1 MEPFG
6 WTAGPWA
13 PWGPPPPP
21 AWDPRQGPRY
31 PTGGQCHFPNFKNHH
46 PGGKP
51 KQKKKKEPVFTHYC
65 DTCDR
70 GFKNQDKYDEHV
82 SQHTTCTI
90 DGCNFMAHEK
100 VVQIHWKNTHAP
112 GTKRIK
118 LDTPEEIAKWREE
131 RRKNFPTM
139 ANVEKKKA
147 LQLDREQRGEVLTTT
162 QFGKMKGMWRPPQN
176 QEARNRNGKFKKRHD
191 ARRGGGG
198 GGAAAAEAETPA
210 GPGAVRPAGPAKTG
224 GALGA
229 DAEVYGKD
237 VDPLGVLANSDAESD
252 KEEKPGTVVIPK
264 EVTSALG
271 SLMASYGSASE
282 SDSEPEETPIR
293 TEACGPGENQTFS
306 NIPQSQEPGSKE
318 PPRNGPRAQPE
329 SQKKNCGPRSPRNRK
344 GPNRRTPGPEPRRR
358 RPLLLEMLLA
368 KDIRH
373 ERNVILQCVRYI
385 TQNDFFELPGKTET
399 GQAAEFTAHSATD
412 DAEGEIGTRRP
423 DLHPVAAE
431 TPHCPDS

>member
-1 MEPFG
+1 MVNVG
-6 WTAGPWA
+6 
-13 PWGPPPPP
+13 
-21 AWDPRQGPRY
+21 
-31 PTGGQCHFPNFKNHH
+31 FKNH

-51 KQKKKKEPVFTHYC
+51 KQKKRKEPVFTHYC

-82 SQHTTCTI
+82 SQHTTCTV

-100 VVQIHWKNTHAP
+100 VVQIHWRNTHAP

-139 ANVEKKKA
+139 ANIEKKKA

-176 QEARNRNGKFKKRHD
+176 QEARNRNGKFKKRQH

-198 GGAAAAEAETPA
+198 PAAGEAATPA
-210 GPGAVRPAGPAKTG
+210 VPGAGRPAGPDRTG

-252 KEEKPGTVVIPK
+252 KEEKPDDTIIPK

-282 SDSEPEETPIR
+282 SDSEPEETPIK

-306 NIPQSQEPGSKE
+306 HIPQSQEPGSGE
-318 PPRNGPRAQPE
+318 SARNGPRAQPE
-329 SQKKNCGPRSPRNRK
+329 SRKKSCGPRSHGKRK
-344 GPNRRTPGPEPRRR
+344 GPNRKTPGPEPRRR
-358 RPLLLEMLLA
+358 RPMLLEMLLA

-385 TQNDFFELPGKTET
+385 TQNDFFELPSKPGPPGKTES
-399 GQAAEFTAHSATD
+399 GQAADATTRPATG
-412 DAEGEIGTRRP
+412 DAEGEIGARGP
-423 DLHPVAAE
+423 DLHLVAAE
-431 TPHCPDS
+431 SPHSADS